1 MKQLTVTLLVVVL
14 VGSASTQ
21 GQYPNCEQPT
31 LSCSEGEYGIL
42 FYCITISYRYKP
54 NLSIIIYYNEVR

>member
-1 MKQLTVTLLVVVL
+1 MKQLTVTLLVVAL

-21 GQYPNCEQPT
+21 GQYPNCEDST
-31 LSCSEGEYGIL
+31 LKCNGGEYDIL
-42 FYCITISYRYKP
+42 FYCITISYRYKS